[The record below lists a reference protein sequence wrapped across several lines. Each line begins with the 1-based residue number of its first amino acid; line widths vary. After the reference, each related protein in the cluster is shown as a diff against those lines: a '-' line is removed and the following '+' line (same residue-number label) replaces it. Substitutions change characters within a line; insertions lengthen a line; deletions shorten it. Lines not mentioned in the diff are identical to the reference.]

1 MTHLDTRK
9 ERPLTSRE
17 IAKIIGGIIG
27 GSIGAGASPD
37 DLLVMFRSAQAFLQG
52 HSEVGPGPESTLVV
66 AGAIGGLV
74 GALLQWC
81 RVGDVCTAVEW
92 ICEHWTD
99 LVTAVTEEDAR
110 SGPRV
115 QA

>member
-52 HSEVGPGPESTLVV
+52 HSEVGPSEAWWGRFCSGAASVMCARPSSGYVSTGP
-66 AGAIGGLV
+66 I
-74 GALLQWC
+74 W
-81 RVGDVCTAVEW
+81 
-92 ICEHWTD
+92 
-99 LVTAVTEEDAR
+99 
-110 SGPRV
+110 
-115 QA
+115 